1 MWFRN
6 DAALL
11 KTSTPNCA
19 PSFTIARRSANSNQ
33 MAGIKGDGDFG
44 DNHRRPR
51 PRTRIIHPLSCDT
64 RFDRRVMADDI
75 SRTLSPQA
83 QFSWQVGLF
92 VQALDVYAILLQE
105 LVACAA
111 RSLRERVLAEP

>member
-1 MWFRN
+1 
-6 DAALL
+6 
-11 KTSTPNCA
+11 
-19 PSFTIARRSANSNQ
+19 
-33 MAGIKGDGDFG
+33 
-44 DNHRRPR
+44 
-51 PRTRIIHPLSCDT
+51 
-64 RFDRRVMADDI
+64 MADDI

>member
-1 MWFRN
+1 
-6 DAALL
+6 
-11 KTSTPNCA
+11 
-19 PSFTIARRSANSNQ
+19 
-33 MAGIKGDGDFG
+33 
-44 DNHRRPR
+44 
-51 PRTRIIHPLSCDT
+51 
-64 RFDRRVMADDI
+64 MADDI

-111 RSLRERVLAEP
+111 QSLRERVLAEP